1 MHDDI
6 HPQDLEIAIEKFL
19 RDYTH
24 IFELNILA
32 TKLLESIKKL
42 LQGVEVDI
50 VSVLSA
56 NPIDFYP

>member
-42 LQGVEVDI
+42 LQGEEVDI
-50 VSVLSA
+50 ASLLSA